1 MLAARGCCEHMLRYK
16 EDSQED
22 VKQACRRERY
32 AVLEKVALLCSGCV
46 PLASCDVS
54 LRGNLNCEQ
63 FGIFWND
70 WINLRHL
77 FNHFWVFSLYRS

>member
-1 MLAARGCCEHMLRYK
+1 MQKKLAARGCCEHMLRYK

-22 VKQACRRERY
+22 VQQACRRERY

-54 LRGNLNCEQ
+54 LRGNLNREQ
-63 FGIFWND
+63 FGMIG
-70 WINLRHL
+70 
-77 FNHFWVFSLYRS
+77 ST